1 MTIKFNPQLPS
12 QKKKFNPQLN
22 FIFLKIYKQIDYCFL
37 GRRNG
42 LFKYK
47 KKKDVVAQNYDF
59 FNRYKIMKTF
69 NRNFNEKH
77 FIK

>member
-1 MTIKFNPQLPS
+1 MV
-12 QKKKFNPQLN
+12 
-22 FIFLKIYKQIDYCFL
+22 FLKK
-37 GRRNG
+37 
-42 LFKYK
+42 K

-77 FIK
+77 FIE